1 MLQGLGAMEQDIY
14 LRSEKV
20 NAILRDHPEM
30 TLTEIKRVPEILDD
44 PVLVLKS
51 LGAGARTENTRMILF
66 GTVRTEN
73 GQPVLA
79 VLDLRPVEN
88 GLAID
93 DMQKV
98 NSAYT
103 KDRGAANFVQRS
115 EVMYADEKRTA
126 PLLRSIGLTIAS
138 RPLLRSGSMG
148 SIAYSG
154 GTVNLEGVP
163 FDQVVRTTGQGGGQ
177 RYSFGGRNA
186 NRADLE
192 ALDRAQDM
200 ERRGVA
206 ADTIRAK

>member
-1 MLQGLGAMEQDIY
+1 MEQDIY

-30 TLTEIKRVPEILDD
+30 TLTEIKRIPEILDD
-44 PVLVLKS
+44 PVLIIKS
-51 LGAGARTENTRMILF
+51 NGSSRGGQNTRLAITGSL
-66 GTVRTEN
+66 RAQN
-73 GQPVLA
+73 GRPVMA
-79 VLDLRPVEN
+79 VLDLRPVE
-88 GLAID
+88 GRLVID
-93 DMQKV
+93 DFQKV
-98 NSAYT
+98 NSAYG
-103 KDRGAANFVQRS
+103 RSNAANYAQNSDVL
-115 EVMYADEKRTA
+115 YADEKRTI
-126 PLLRSIGLTIAS
+126 PLLKTMGLQS
-138 RPLLRSGSMG
+138 RPIELQRYGSMG
-148 SIAYSG
+148 SISYRRQN
-154 GTVNLEGVP
+154 VNIQGVP

>member
-1 MLQGLGAMEQDIY
+1 MEQDIY

-30 TLTEIKRVPEILDD
+30 TLTEIKRIPEILED

-51 LGAGARTENTRMILF
+51 RNVGRGGQQNTRLILF
-66 GTVRTEN
+66 GTVRAEN

-98 NSAYT
+98 TSSYT
-103 KDRGAANFVQRS
+103 KDNNPAWYVQNS
-115 EVMYADEKRTA
+115 DILHADKNRTI
-126 PLLRSIGLTIAS
+126 PLLRTIGFQMPIELQ
-138 RPLLRSGSMG
+138 RSGSMG
-148 SIAYSG
+148 SISYRRQN
-154 GTVNLEGVP
+154 VNIQGVP